1 MNKITITRLLMC
13 GLLTTAA
20 AAPLSI
26 VNATPATQEP
36 APVQLPEPSPE
47 QTKEASDS
55 VKQQELFHGYWVNQ
69 RGSTLDIKEHEGLL
83 SGYFTTAEG
92 KTRSCIG
99 VPVAITGSSNKN
111 AMAISFSMG
120 SCGSPAT
127 LAVTGLIMKDKNG
140 NEQLRTQALIQ
151 FNGTESWDSQVL
163 TTDFYTRQ
171 EPAKKPQ

>member
-1 MNKITITRLLMC
+1 MF

-26 VNATPATQEP
+26 VNAAPATRAP
-36 APVQLPEPSPE
+36 APTQLPEPSPE
-47 QTKEASDS
+47 QEKEASNS
-55 VKQQELFHGYWVNQ
+55 TKQLELFYGYWVNQ

-83 SGYFTTAEG
+83 SGYFTTAVG

-140 NEQLRTQALIQ
+140 KEQLRTQALIQ
-151 FNGTESWDSQVL
+151 FNGAESWDSQVL